1 MVGQWFKE
9 RFSLI
14 KEDLANYQ
22 WEYKQWT
29 QKVTAPSRRAYEYVI
44 NQDFRDG
51 NVEFEGDLEEQAKP
65 IYAKRKGY
73 VVFYSGYKYE
83 VRREIAMDFWLS
95 NKDYTPDELIR
106 AWMDKACKDALENVG
121 LDYMESNWNRGG
133 GSVSYKVESASG
145 SELRSELSDYELN
158 YINWTYTSEGRQIRN
173 GYFRKDNL

>member
-51 NVEFEGDLEEQAKP
+51 NVEFEGDIAEQQLP

-73 VVFYSGYKYE
+73 VVWYSGENYG

-95 NKDYTPDELIR
+95 NQDQTSDETIR
-106 AWMDKACKDALENVG
+106 GWMDEAVRQAMTDVGIDNVQGWNGFSYRVEN
-121 LDYMESNWNRGG
+121 
-133 GSVSYKVESASG
+133 ASG
-145 SELRSELSDYELN
+145 SELRSELADYE
-158 YINWTYTSEGRQIRN
+158 YKFINWTYKSNDKLLRDGSFQ
-173 GYFRKDNL
+173 K